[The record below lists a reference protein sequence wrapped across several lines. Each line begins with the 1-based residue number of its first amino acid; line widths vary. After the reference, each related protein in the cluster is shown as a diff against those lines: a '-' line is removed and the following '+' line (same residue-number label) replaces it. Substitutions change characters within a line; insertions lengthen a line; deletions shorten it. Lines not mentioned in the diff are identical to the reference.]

1 MSEDQ
6 SYSSNLISE
15 RVKYKI
21 KEIEEY
27 LTHSVYGLHCSAYDH
42 SRERVIKLR
51 DVAFKVAKLIK
62 SEMNFPEI
70 ESEFEIENFR
80 KEVEEENKRIKSML
94 EHFIN
99 S

>member
-1 MSEDQ
+1 MSKDQ
-6 SYSSNLISE
+6 RYSSNLIGE

-21 KEIEEY
+21 TEIAEY
-27 LTHSVYGLHCSAYDH
+27 LNHSLYGLHCSAYDH

-51 DVAFKVAKLIK
+51 EVAFKVAELIK

-80 KEVEEENKRIKSML
+80 KEIEEENKRIKSML